1 MELVF
6 SWAPKLAKSVR
17 VNIGFPVV
25 RTDGRRSAVG
35 VRSRDYKI
43 SGMGSYGAPPARAW
57 SSAINKKC
65 NLCLWEEF
73 FIICKPEMSIR
84 NHRNELT
91 SICRHSKKC
100 LSILVFSY
108 VTIFVPKVMHTTIV
122 YDFNQIV
129 AAKYHNLATTGY
141 FSEEMN

>member
-1 MELVF
+1 M
-6 SWAPKLAKSVR
+6 R

-25 RTDGRRSAVG
+25 RTDGRRSVYG
-35 VRSRDYKI
+35 QVITKF
-43 SGMGSYGAPPARAW
+43 SGMGSYGAPPTSALRARVELRYQQ
-57 SSAINKKC
+57 KC

-84 NHRNELT
+84 NQRNELT
-91 SICRHSKKC
+91 SICRHSKKF

>member
-1 MELVF
+1 
-6 SWAPKLAKSVR
+6 
-17 VNIGFPVV
+17 
-25 RTDGRRSAVG
+25 
-35 VRSRDYKI
+35 
-43 SGMGSYGAPPARAW
+43 
-57 SSAINKKC
+57 
-65 NLCLWEEF
+65 
-73 FIICKPEMSIR
+73 MSIR

-141 FSEEMN
+141 FSEEMNWLFQRLYNVNLRKKRTDSLFFLPNKQAGGQIIDI